1 MEICRNYNSPGTET
15 LYLETNAQHFSEVLA
30 PVGIDV
36 GLDKLATLSDGN
48 YFKKDPI
55 YRDEIAQFKK
65 AERKLSTT
73 VQNTKSYE
81 KAISHLHH
89 RYKRVVNRRKEM
101 VEKVSLDIVKRYNMI
116 IMEDLDIRQ
125 LRSRSMSSGLN
136 ISYNDCSLGL
146 LRQRI
151 FCKAMEAGRTIV
163 LVDPRNTSQMCS
175 GCGHIVHK
183 ELSDRV
189 HYCPYCKLTMD
200 RDLNASLNILHRGL
214 TNNPSLVMQ
223 GRIASSE

>member
-1 MEICRNYNSPGTET
+1 
-15 LYLETNAQHFSEVLA
+15 
-30 PVGIDV
+30 
-36 GLDKLATLSDGN
+36 
-48 YFKKDPI
+48 
-55 YRDEIAQFKK
+55 
-65 AERKLSTT
+65 
-73 VQNTKSYE
+73 
-81 KAISHLHH
+81 
-89 RYKRVVNRRKEM
+89 M
-101 VEKVSLDIVKRYNMI
+101 VEKVSLDIVKGYNMI

-125 LRSRSMSSGLN
+125 LRSRSISSGLN

-175 GCGHIVHK
+175 GCGRIVHK

-214 TNNPSLVMQ
+214 TSNPSLVMH